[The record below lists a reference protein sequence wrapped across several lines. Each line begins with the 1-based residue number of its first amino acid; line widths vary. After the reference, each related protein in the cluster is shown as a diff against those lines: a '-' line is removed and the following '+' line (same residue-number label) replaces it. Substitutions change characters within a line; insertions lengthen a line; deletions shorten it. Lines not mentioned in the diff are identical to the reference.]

1 MDKDLGYYAHR
12 FRTLRVNINRGV
24 TPYQPLL
31 LLSVIE
37 LIGQNYIQENKIY
50 LTPEL
55 VSLFVKYR
63 SQLSPSH
70 YQADLAQPFFFLSRV
85 KNAFWHLK
93 AKEGKEAVLDSGTR
107 LNSVPLLRRNIDFAF
122 LDEDLFDYLKSP
134 ISKNVLVSTLVE
146 KWFADQLK
154 RVEKLIGVNPFD
166 HISYSDFDPGIER
179 QLPLASE
186 LDVNSYKNAI
196 EAVRDTTFRK
206 NIVRLYDSRCAF
218 CHLRIISLDETN
230 IVDGAHIKPFSKF
243 KDDTYSN
250 GISLCKNHH
259 WAFDHGWFGIDEN
272 YRILIRQ
279 NWLTESASQG
289 TKLMREY
296 HGEGIILPH
305 EDEFLPDLGALEW
318 HRQHWKIA

>member
-1 MDKDLGYYAHR
+1 MN
-12 FRTLRVNINRGV
+12 VNRGV

-31 LLSVIE
+31 LLTVIE
-37 LIGQNYIQENKIY
+37 LIGQNYIQENQIY

-55 VSLFVKYR
+55 VSIFVKYR

-70 YQADLAQPFFFLSRV
+70 YQADLAQPFFFMSRD
-85 KNAFWHLK
+85 KDAFWHLK
-93 AKEGKEAVLDSGTR
+93 AKPGKEAVLDSGTR
-107 LNSVPLLRRNIDFAF
+107 LNSIPLLRRNIDYAY
-122 LDEDLFDYLKSP
+122 LDVELFDYLRSP
-134 ISKNVLVSTLVE
+134 ISRNSLVSVLVE
-146 KWFADQLK
+146 KWFSDQPK
-154 RVEKLIGVNPFD
+154 RVAKLIGVNPF
-166 HISYSDFDPGIER
+166 SNLEYSNSGAALER

-186 LDVNSYKNAI
+186 LDINTYKNTI

-218 CHLRIISLDETN
+218 CHLRVIALDETN

-259 WAFDHGWFGIDEN
+259 WAFDHGWFSINDD
-272 YRILIRQ
+272 YQIVIRQ
-279 NWLTESASQG
+279 DWLTESAAQG
-289 TKLMREY
+289 SKLMREY

-305 EDEFLPDLGALEW
+305 DEEFLPDLEALEW